1 MAASDESE
9 HSERRKTRERCV
21 LAHVAHKRQT
31 KGKINDIERQ
41 NCGDGIHE
49 HKAKYRDSPRDI
61 NERSTTESRSRIA
74 GTKYMNRKEATGTI
88 RET

>member
-9 HSERRKTRERCV
+9 HSERRKTRERRV

-41 NCGDGIHE
+41 NRGNGIHE
-49 HKAKYRDSPRDI
+49 HKARYRHSPRDI
-61 NERSTTESRSRIA
+61 NERLTTSRNRIA
-74 GTKYMNRKEATGTI
+74 GTKYMNRKEVTGTI